1 MAENTTQRYF
11 TDAQVA
17 KIKLTASVKI
27 VSAEEKLKRAEEL
40 KAKFDVKA
48 DSMMKDY
55 NSLKQIY
62 PSLAGIGIRYPELL
76 DWYQDLTNKIKDL
89 RAAINKAK
97 DNNVYKMAANIE
109 QNNEQTEHLIRDL
122 LAVCEELA
130 NDPLLKESIANGD
143 A

>member
-27 VSAEEKLKRAEEL
+27 ASAEEKLKRAEEL
-40 KAKFDVKA
+40 KAKFDAKA

-76 DWYQDLTNKIKDL
+76 DWYQDLTNKIKEL

-97 DNNVYKMAANIE
+97 DNNGYKMVANIE
-109 QNNEQTEHLIRDL
+109 QNNEQTEHLIRDI
-122 LAVCEELA
+122 LAVCDEMA
-130 NDPLLKESIANGD
+130 NDQLLKESIANGD
-143 A
+143 V

>member
-27 VSAEEKLKRAEEL
+27 ASAEEKLKRAEEL
-40 KAKFDVKA
+40 KAKFDAKA

-76 DWYQDLTNKIKDL
+76 DWYQDLTNKIKKL

-97 DNNVYKMAANIE
+97 DNKGYKMAANIE
-109 QNNEQTEHLIRDL
+109 QNNEQTEHLIRDI
-122 LAVCEELA
+122 LAVCDEMA
-130 NDPLLKESIANGD
+130 NDQLLKESIANGD

>member
-11 TDAQVA
+11 TDPQIA
-17 KIKLTASVKI
+17 KIKMTASVKI
-27 VSAEEKLKRAEEL
+27 LSAEEKLKRAEEL
-40 KAKFDVKA
+40 KAKFDAKA

-76 DWYQDLTNKIKDL
+76 DWYQDLTNKIKEL

-109 QNNEQTEHLIRDL
+109 QNNEQTEHLIRDI
-122 LAVCEELA
+122 LAVCDEMA

>member
-11 TDAQVA
+11 TDAQIA

-27 VSAEEKLKRAEEL
+27 AAAEERLKRAEDL
-40 KAKFDVKA
+40 KAKFDAKA

-62 PSLAGIGIRYPELL
+62 PSLAGIGIKYPELL
-76 DWYQDLTNKIKDL
+76 DWYQDLTNKIKAL

-97 DNNVYKMAANIE
+97 DDNVYKRADNIE
-109 QNNEQTEHLIRDL
+109 QNNEQTEHLIRDI
-122 LAVCEELA
+122 LAVCEEIA
-130 NDPLLKESIANGD
+130 NDKLLKESSANGEV
-143 A
+143 

>member
-27 VSAEEKLKRAEEL
+27 ASAEEKLKRAEEL
-40 KAKFDVKA
+40 KAKFDAKA

-76 DWYQDLTNKIKDL
+76 DWYQDLTNKIKEL

-97 DNNVYKMAANIE
+97 DNNGYKMAANIE
-109 QNNEQTEHLIRDL
+109 QNNEQTEHLIRDI
-122 LAVCEELA
+122 LAVCDEMA
-130 NDPLLKESIANGD
+130 NDQLLKESIANGD